1 MCQNQFGTPSPQIP
15 KWKGVFFWDGFPK
28 PELTRCLNKSHHF
41 VSALFANT
49 ASWPHRIR
57 KKEMLAAIIE
67 DADLSN
73 ASKGKLW
80 VLDQIQGSEISLNAF
95 FLHFDAVFRGKIGV
109 AFHIIIDN
117 ANCFISYLY
126 TWILNILKQI
136 FNILRFSLGTFVSKR
151 KTENIPTV
159 SIDWERSNQAVAEYL
174 WIFFAN
180 ICHF

>member
-1 MCQNQFGTPSPQIP
+1 
-15 KWKGVFFWDGFPK
+15 
-28 PELTRCLNKSHHF
+28 
-41 VSALFANT
+41 
-49 ASWPHRIR
+49 
-57 KKEMLAAIIE
+57 MLAAIIE

-109 AFHIIIDN
+109 VFHIIIDN

-136 FNILRFSLGTFVSKR
+136 FNQLRFSKGTFVSK
-151 KTENIPTV
+151 KTENIPTA

-174 WIFFAN
+174 WFFLQIFAISRFDLGKLQNSAW
-180 ICHF
+180 FVKKFWT